1 MMNGNGWW
9 ILAGIVI
16 LAAGIE
22 FVRQVRKRRGNSRVA
37 RLSDFS
43 KKRGVLRQ
51 SRSFCKRKVPAKEL
65 SFYARHG
72 KAIGVCKACRPQA
85 ERQALLRL

>member
-1 MMNGNGWW
+1 MNGNLWW
-9 ILAGIVI
+9 IVSGILI
-16 LAAGIE
+16 LAVCIGI
-22 FVRQVRKRRGNSRVA
+22 FTAVRKKRGGSRVT

-43 KKRGVLRQ
+43 KKRGIEKQ
-51 SRSFCKRKVPAKEL
+51 SCSFCKRKVPAKEL

-85 ERQALLRL
+85 ERQALPRL